1 MGKTEA
7 NASEPT
13 LVSLLVRRAR
23 QASDGRLVL
32 DTASGLVVGSL
43 ALAFRPPAWPVV
55 LSAAVSILAFGGW
68 GISDRALRES
78 AAGSRRARTLRAV
91 CIAMATLGAL
101 GFLALAGTVMALML
115 GTWIS

>member
-13 LVSLLVRRAR
+13 LASVLVRRAR

-43 ALAFRPPAWPVV
+43 ALAF
-55 LSAAVSILAFGGW
+55 
-68 GISDRALRES
+68 
-78 AAGSRRARTLRAV
+78 
-91 CIAMATLGAL
+91 
-101 GFLALAGTVMALML
+101 
-115 GTWIS
+115 